1 VSAQRRGFPAFLA
14 QTYAHEAETPLGI
27 FAREF
32 GPVLPA
38 EGDRPAL
45 LAAVKAHAAEW
56 DNELASWMPDC
67 FSVAWRVFQPTC
79 IEPGCSN
86 GPCDEMSYCAEHV
99 GAELL

>member
-1 VSAQRRGFPAFLA
+1 VSAHAFAVFLRDN
-14 QTYAHEAETPLGI
+14 YAGQEKTPLGI

-38 EGDRPAL
+38 KGDRAAL
-45 LAAVKAHAAEW
+45 LAAVEAHAAEW
-56 DNELASWMPDC
+56 DNELACIMPDC

-79 IEPGCSN
+79 IEPGCQHA
-86 GPCDEMSYCAEHV
+86 PCDEMSYCGEHV